1 MQRTKTIALVAAA
14 GLGLAA
20 CNDPR
25 VQNNQNQLAGAGI
38 GAVAG
43 ALVGGEIASDQSR
56 GRAIGALLG
65 AAAGATYGAQLDA
78 QERALRASSFGQ
90 SGAVIQNTGNEL
102 VVTLPEQVTFDF
114 DSDVVKSRFQG
125 PLAQLAANLNQY
137 PNSRIQVVGHTDDQG
152 GTEYNQGLS
161 ERRARSVASVLIGNG
176 VSGNRIST
184 FGAGEFS
191 PVASN
196 ATSAGRQQNRRVV
209 ITITPTGQ
217 G

>member
-1 MQRTKTIALVAAA
+1 MTRTRTIALVAIA
-14 GLGLAA
+14 GVGLAA

-25 VQNNQNQLAGAGI
+25 VQDNQNQLAGAGI

-43 ALVGGEIASDQSR
+43 ALVGGEIASDKSR

-114 DSDVVKSRFQG
+114 DSATVKQRFQG
-125 PLAQLAANLNQY
+125 SLAQLAANLNQY
-137 PNSRIQVVGHTDDQG
+137 PNSRIQIVGHTDDQG

-161 ERRARSVASVLIGNG
+161 ERRARSVANVLIGNG
-176 VSGNRIST
+176 VSGSRIST

-196 ATSAGRQQNRRVV
+196 ATAAGRQQNRRVV

>member
-1 MQRTKTIALVAAA
+1 MTRTRTIALVAIA

-25 VQNNQNQLAGAGI
+25 VQDNQNQLAGAGI

-43 ALVGGEIASDQSR
+43 ALVGGEIASDKSR

-114 DSDVVKSRFQG
+114 DSATVKQRFQG
-125 PLAQLAANLNQY
+125 SLAQLAANLNQY
-137 PNSRIQVVGHTDDQG
+137 PNSRIQIVGHTDDQG

-161 ERRARSVASVLIGNG
+161 ERRARSVANVLIGNG
-176 VSGNRIST
+176 VSGSRIST

-196 ATSAGRQQNRRVV
+196 ATAAGRQQNRRVV